1 MDGHDPNTAVTP
13 VRNPRRQR
21 LVVLASVVL
30 ASVVLASVVLASVV
44 KYPPVAARSAKSSA
58 VSPARRI
65 GEKPEQVM
73 FF

>member
-21 LVVLASVVL
+21 LVVL